1 MTDTS
6 KLVTIGEFSALT
18 RISVRMLRYNDT
30 HGVLSP
36 AYVDDDTGYRWY
48 SAGQVA
54 AAGHVRRLRDVGFGV
69 SALSALLA
77 LRGTP
82 GYLRA
87 LRAQRTVLGEEADAA
102 RRRLDALDRMLADM
116 LAHQKEPAMT
126 DTAATLT
133 RLPAQTVVF
142 LRGTIPNYAAEG
154 SLWERFLPALARQGI
169 TPSDQGGTIEH
180 DGEFRESDVDESVFL
195 AVPPG
200 TEAAAPLGTLDLPA
214 RSAVVATVTG
224 PYQEAIPR
232 AHEAISAYLA
242 EHGLRPSRSAGDV
255 ATHHFNVYVN
265 TPGDVP
271 AEQLETRVYLP
282 VHAPR

>member
-6 KLVTIGEFSALT
+6 KFVTIGEFSALT
-18 RISVRMLRYNDT
+18 RISVRMLRYYDT

-36 AYVDDDTGYRWY
+36 AHVDEDTGYRWY
-48 SAGQVA
+48 SAAQVA

-69 SALSALLA
+69 SAISAVLA
-77 LRGTP
+77 VRGTP

-87 LRAQRTVLGEEADAA
+87 LRVQRAAIEEEADAA
-102 RRRLDALDRMLADM
+102 SRRLAALDRMLAED
-116 LAHQKEPAMT
+116 KEPAMP
-126 DTAATLT
+126 DIAAALT
-133 RLPAQTVVF
+133 QLPAQTVVF
-142 LRGTIPNYAAEG
+142 LRDTIPNYAAEG
-154 SLWERFLPALARQGI
+154 SLWERFLPALAEQGVS
-169 TPSDQGGTIEH
+169 PSGQGGTIEH

-200 TEAAAPLGTLDLPA
+200 AAVTAPLGILDLPA
-214 RSAVVATVTG
+214 RPAVVVTVTG

-242 EHGLRPSRSAGDV
+242 EHGLRPSRSVEDV

-265 TPGDVP
+265 TPADVP
-271 AEQLETRVYLP
+271 EEQLETRVYLP
-282 VHAPR
+282 VHAPGLTS

>member
-6 KLVTIGEFSALT
+6 KFVTISEFSALT
-18 RISVRMLRYNDT
+18 RISVRMLRYYDT

-48 SAGQVA
+48 SAGQAA

-69 SALSALLA
+69 SAMGAVLA
-77 LRGTP
+77 VRGTP

-87 LRAQRTVLGEEADAA
+87 LRAQRAVLGEEADAA
-102 RRRLDALDRMLADM
+102 RRRLAALDRMLAEE
-116 LAHQKEPAMT
+116 KEPTMP
-126 DTAATLT
+126 DIAAALT
-133 RLPAQTVVF
+133 QLPAQTVVF

-154 SLWERFLPALARQGI
+154 SLWERFLPALAGQGVR
-169 TPSDQGGTIEH
+169 PSGGGGTIEH

-195 AVPPG
+195 AVSPG
-200 TEAAAPLGTLDLPA
+200 TAVTAPLGTLDLPA

-242 EHGLRPSRSAGDV
+242 EHGLRPSRSVEDV

-265 TPGDVP
+265 TPADVRE
-271 AEQLETRVYLP
+271 EQLETRVYLP